1 METMLFIWIASVIS
15 QIQFVV
21 GGICAVIAAYCVGK
35 IVHAMFNSD
44 YSYTKRYEPEQYEK
58 AMEVWKFKWLKKPAF
73 VIILLG
79 LTVSIIPSEKTM
91 YMMAAGFAGQKV
103 VQSETADKVVK
114 ILNSKLDEY
123 LVEIEEKTKK

>member
-1 METMLFIWIASVIS
+1 METMLFIWLASAISPIKFVITGVCA
-15 QIQFVV
+15 VV
-21 GGICAVIAAYCVGK
+21 GAYCVGK
-35 IVHAMFNSD
+35 VLFAMFNSD

-58 AMEVWKFKWLKKPAF
+58 AMEVWKFKGLKKPAF
-73 VIILLG
+73 VIIILG

-114 ILNSKLDEY
+114 ILNGKLDEY
-123 LVEIEEKTKK
+123 LAEIEEKTKK